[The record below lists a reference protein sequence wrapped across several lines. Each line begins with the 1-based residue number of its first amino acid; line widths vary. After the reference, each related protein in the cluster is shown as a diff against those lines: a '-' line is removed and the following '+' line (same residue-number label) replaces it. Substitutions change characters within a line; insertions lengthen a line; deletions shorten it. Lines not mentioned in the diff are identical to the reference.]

1 MERDL
6 TEMQRLRNHLVG
18 IAEACG
24 SDRDALNRS
33 VLACAAL
40 ATIFIVVVVDRG
52 EAEGGTHGGCLSCDK

>member
-24 SDRDALNRS
+24 SDRDALTRS

-40 ATIFIVVVVDRG
+40 ATIFIVVVVDRD
-52 EAEGGTHGGCLSCDK
+52 EAEG